1 MQIVIHKYHGA
12 GNDFILIDNREGKYS
27 LNTKTIAKMCE
38 RRYGIGADGLM
49 ILNNSKKYDFTMQ
62 YFNSDGNEG
71 SMCGNGG
78 RCIVAFAYDL
88 GIIKDKTTFI
98 AVDGVHY
105 AEINNTKD
113 NTYDIS
119 LNMNDVTE
127 INKIGNNYFLD
138 TGSPHHIEF
147 VDDTSKIDVFNK
159 GKEIR
164 YSQQYQQING
174 TNVNFIEIN
183 DEILNIRTYE
193 RGVEDETHACGTG
206 ATAAALAYAHHIKR
220 YCKEIKLQALG
231 GILRVK
237 FDFDDGIFHN
247 IILSG
252 PVKRIFTAKY

>member
-1 MQIVIHKYHGA
+1 MQITTHKYHGA
-12 GNDFILIDNREGKYS
+12 GNDFILIDNRESKYS
-27 LNTKTIAKMCE
+27 LDTKSIAKMCE

-49 ILNNSKKYDFTMQ
+49 ILDNSDDYDFTMQ
-62 YFNSDGNEG
+62 YFNSNGEEG

-105 AEINNTKD
+105 AEINNTED
-113 NTYDIS
+113 NSFDIS
-119 LNMNDVTE
+119 LNMNDVS
-127 INKIGNNYFLD
+127 KIENNNNTYYLD

-147 VDDTSKIDVFNK
+147 VDDISQTEVYNR

-164 YSQQYQQING
+164 YSQQYEPING
-174 TNVNFIEIN
+174 TNVNFIEIKQG
-183 DEILNIRTYE
+183 ILKIRTYE

-206 ATAAALAYAHHIKR
+206 ATAAALAYAHYIKR
-220 YCKEIKLQALG
+220 YCKEITLEALG
-231 GILRVK
+231 GTLRVK